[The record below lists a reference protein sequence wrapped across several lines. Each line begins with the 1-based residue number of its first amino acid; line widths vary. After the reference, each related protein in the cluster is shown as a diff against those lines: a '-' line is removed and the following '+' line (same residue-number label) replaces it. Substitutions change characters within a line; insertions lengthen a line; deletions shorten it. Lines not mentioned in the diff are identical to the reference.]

1 MAAVRDSEDGGG
13 EVARSRGRRTRG
25 GAGRWRW
32 VERDAL
38 PPLAVSR
45 CRVSVSLLYRLHLRA
60 EPKRGRPST
69 GLFELGL
76 QLHLRAEPKRG
87 RAGTGLFELVN
98 YRIWWED
105 RLRRAGTRLFEMLR
119 AEPKRRPG
127 TGLFELGLQ
136 LHLRAEPKRGRPG
149 TGLFELGLQ
158 LHLWAEPKGDRPS
171 KGLFELGLQL
181 HLWAEPKREAKQI
194 EAADCSRTKSEN
206 EGKNERSV
214 QKQESIR
221 SKNKGV

>member
-1 MAAVRDSEDGGG
+1 MVG
-13 EVARSRGRRTRG
+13 ARSRGTEDGGPAVAR
-25 GAGRWRW
+25 GAGGL
-32 VERDAL
+32 ESGKF
-38 PPLAVSR
+38 P
-45 CRVSVSLLYRLHLRA
+45 YRFHPYVHSTMRARPDYRIWWEDRLRHGTGMRLFEMGLQLHLRA
-60 EPKRGRPST
+60 EPKRGRPGT

-105 RLRRAGTRLFEMLR
+105 WLRHAGTRLFKMLR
-119 AEPKRRPG
+119 AEPKRRPC
-127 TGLFELGLQ
+127 
-136 LHLRAEPKRGRPG
+136 

-181 HLWAEPKREAKQI
+181 YLWAKPKREAKQI

>member
-1 MAAVRDSEDGGG
+1 MG
-13 EVARSRGRRTRG
+13 
-25 GAGRWRW
+25 
-32 VERDAL
+32 L
-38 PPLAVSR
+38 Q
-45 CRVSVSLLYRLHLRA
+45 LHLRA

-105 RLRRAGTRLFEMLR
+105 RLRHAGTRLFEMLQ